1 MKKVIVFLCLVILP
15 VYANAY
21 RRGFDMENLKS
32 DTSTIVWDAFRIS
45 VMNLTSFFDK
55 LYVFPCGIGGTFD
68 EDVWFSDFCGGI
80 SKNLTKQYKEMHY
93 VYSNYGD
100 KKTII
105 HKLTLDVPS
114 LVINLFDNK

>member
-1 MKKVIVFLCLVILP
+1 
-15 VYANAY
+15 
-21 RRGFDMENLKS
+21 
-32 DTSTIVWDAFRIS
+32 
-45 VMNLTSFFDK
+45 MNLTSFFDK